1 MKYLKIYSHPGVAV
15 EMEGVFQSL
24 VQSSELG
31 TLKGTWTLESLNL
44 LVLGQAQL
52 SIPKEDVYKRAIWTS
67 KR

>member
-1 MKYLKIYSHPGVAV
+1 MKYPKIYSHPGVAAG
-15 EMEGVFQSL
+15 MEGVFQSL
-24 VQSSELG
+24 VQYPKLG

-52 SIPKEDVYKRAIWTS
+52 SIPKEEVYKKAIWTS

>member
-24 VQSSELG
+24 VHSSELG